1 MEEEKYQG
9 FVLNIIFRNDENGY
23 SVFEFQSEEA
33 GKFTA
38 VGTFPKLAQGENLS
52 LTGAFVEHPVYG
64 EQLKCSSFEYIV
76 PTDETAIERY
86 LSGGAI
92 SGIGPNLAKRIIKK
106 FHKDTFRI
114 MEEEPERLVEIKGI
128 SERMA
133 RNISKQMVEKR
144 DLREV
149 SVFLSKFDIT
159 PNLAMKIFD
168 KYGQDVY
175 TVIKE
180 NPYRLAEDVDGVGF
194 KTADRIALRAGFSA
208 NSDERVRACVLYL
221 LDSAS
226 SEGHTYLPLPILKRN
241 LKYLIPVDDERLDD
255 ILSNLSFEKRIYIE
269 KTKDLDEDGN
279 IIRRVYNSFFYHL
292 EKKVTRRLLDTL
304 NNDDRSYENFIDEN
318 IQSVSEDD
326 SKNTKRTSSDQNGG
340 ILSIIREIEA
350 EESITLDEK
359 QREAVELACEKD
371 FFILTGGPGTGK
383 TTTLRVMIAVFEEL
397 GLDVALAAP
406 TGRAAKRMSE
416 ATGKEAK
423 TIHRLLEVGS
433 MKSANGKEFTSFNR
447 NTDNPLECG
456 TLIIDEASMVDL
468 PLFSSVLAALPESSK
483 LILVGDQNQL
493 PSVGPGNVLR
503 DILESKIFSSV
514 YLDTIFRQG
523 EDSDIVKNAH
533 LVNKGLPVTLDNK
546 SKDFFF
552 AEMHDTNRILNYA
565 SSLIREKLPEYLHID
580 SSEIQLMCP
589 SKKGNV
595 GVPAVNKFLQD
606 ALNPP
611 DDEKRERKYI
621 DRTFREGD
629 RVMQMKNNYDLE
641 WRVYGKYGVAVEE
654 GKGIF
659 NGDIGVIKRIH
670 PETSEI
676 EIEFFPDRI
685 VFYPF
690 SSLSDLDLS
699 YAVTIHKSQGSE
711 YEAVIII
718 LLNGPGQLLNRNL
731 LYTAITRAKRCVVII
746 GEREVFYRMEQN
758 TNVAVRY
765 SGLKDRLIA
774 GRNGKGF

>member
-1 MEEEKYQG
+1 MEEDTYQG
-9 FVLNIIFRNDENGY
+9 FVSNIIFRNDENGY
-23 SVFEFQSEEA
+23 SVFQFQSEEA
-33 GKFTA
+33 GEFTA
-38 VGTFPKLAQGENLS
+38 VGALPKLAQGENLK

-64 EQLKCSSFEYIV
+64 EQLKCSHFEYIV

-114 MEEEPERLVEIKGI
+114 MEEEPERLAEIKGI

-133 RNISKQMVEKR
+133 RAISKQMVEKR

-149 SVFLSKFDIT
+149 SVFLSKYDIT

-175 TVIKE
+175 SVIKE

-194 KTADRIALRAGFSA
+194 KTADRIAMRVGFSA
-208 NSDERVRACVLYL
+208 NSDERIRACVLYL
-221 LDSAS
+221 LDRAS
-226 SEGHTYLPLPILKRN
+226 GEGHTYLPLPILKRN
-241 LKYLIPVDDERLDD
+241 LKYLIPVEDERLDD

-269 KTKDLDEDGN
+269 KSGDFDEDGLV
-279 IIRRVYNSFFYHL
+279 IKRVYNSFFYHL
-292 EKKVTRRLLDTL
+292 EKKVAKRLIHSLVNGEDSL
-304 NNDDRSYENFIDEN
+304 GKPDGEEWNSLEDHD
-318 IQSVSEDD
+318 SELL
-326 SKNTKRTSSDQNGG
+326 T
-340 ILSIIREIEA
+340 IINQIEKD
-350 EESITLDEK
+350 ESITLDER
-359 QREAVELACEKD
+359 QREAVILSAKNS

-383 TTTLRVMIAVFEEL
+383 TTTLKVMIEVFEAL
-397 GLDVALAAP
+397 GIEVFLSAP
-406 TGRAAKRMSE
+406 TGRAAKRMTE
-416 ATGKEAK
+416 ATGREAK

-433 MKSANGKEFTSFNR
+433 MKSSDGREYTSFNR
-447 NTDNPLECG
+447 NADNPLECG
-456 TLIIDEASMVDL
+456 ALIIDEVSMVDL
-468 PLFSSVLAALPESSK
+468 PLFSSVLTALPESAK

-503 DILESKIFSSV
+503 DILESNRFPSV

-523 EDSDIVKNAH
+523 ENSDIVKNAH

-546 SKDFFF
+546 SRDFFF
-552 AEMHDTNRILNYA
+552 VEMHDTNKILNYA
-565 SSLIREKLPEYLHID
+565 ASLISEKLPRYLNID

-589 SKKGNV
+589 SKKGNA
-595 GVPAVNKFLQD
+595 GVPAVNTFLQD

-611 DDEKRERKYI
+611 DDRKRERKYI

-641 WRVYGKYGVAVEE
+641 WNVYGKYGTAVEQ
-654 GKGIF
+654 GKGVF
-659 NGDIGVIKRIH
+659 NGDIGTIKRIH

-676 EIEFFPDRI
+676 EIEFFPDRV
-685 VFYPF
+685 VFYPY

-711 YEAVIII
+711 YEAVVII
-718 LLNGPGQLLNRNL
+718 LMNGPGQLLNRNL
-731 LYTAITRAKRCVVII
+731 LYTAITRAKKCVVIL
-746 GEREVFYRMEQN
+746 GEKDVFYKMEQN

-765 SGLKDRLIA
+765 SGLKDRLIHQE
-774 GRNGKGF
+774 NTF